1 MDDKGA
7 PDKKQA
13 GRGSPDKVAAGC
25 LPASRLL
32 CCCAGESHL
41 HVCVCAWGIGG
52 VRGLWGQLPHRQR
65 VSDQLLEGSNLSVC
79 LYRYAFSTNTA
90 LHTNSPTLIYP
101 FSADPAFA
109 CFVPSFG
116 VLEIVF
122 MAIPAWLWRD
132 LQLLRLLSVSLHQ
145 QHGEPPAHRH
155 EQLAKWSF
163 SPGGP

>member
-1 MDDKGA
+1 M
-7 PDKKQA
+7 
-13 GRGSPDKVAAGC
+13 RGS
-25 LPASRLL
+25 
-32 CCCAGESHL
+32 
-41 HVCVCAWGIGG
+41 
-52 VRGLWGQLPHRQR
+52 WGQLPHRQR
-65 VSDQLLEGSNLSVC
+65 VSDQLLEGSNLSVG
-79 LYRYAFSTNTA
+79 LYRYTFSTKTA

-101 FSADPAFA
+101 FSTDHGFP

-122 MAIPAWLWRD
+122 MAIPTWLCRD
-132 LQLLRLLSVSLHQ
+132 LQLLRLLSVRLHH